1 MVRSDLR
8 PVTRT
13 TDGRVAYT
21 DGGTDYV
28 GRTRLQGMII
38 ANDGV
43 GAGSVVFYDNTAATG
58 TALLTID
65 VPQGDVMNI
74 GLPDAGVLFKTG
86 IYVALTNI
94 SRVTLF
100 VQ

>member
-13 TDGRVAYT
+13 GDGRMTYT

-38 ANDGV
+38 ANDSV
-43 GAGSVVFYDNTAATG
+43 GAGSVVF
-58 TALLTID
+58 
-65 VPQGDVMNI
+65 
-74 GLPDAGVLFKTG
+74 
-86 IYVALTNI
+86 
-94 SRVTLF
+94 
-100 VQ
+100 

>member
-1 MVRSDLR
+1 M
-8 PVTRT
+8 T
-13 TDGRVAYT
+13 YT

-38 ANDGV
+38 ANDNV

-58 TALLTID
+58 TPLLTID

-74 GLPDAGVLFKTG
+74 GLPDAGVVFETG
-86 IYVALTNI
+86 IYVDLTNI

>member
-1 MVRSDLR
+1 MIRSDLR

-13 TDGRVAYT
+13 TDGRMTYT
-21 DGGTDYV
+21 DGGSDYV

-43 GAGSVVFYDNTAATG
+43 GAGSVVFYDNTSATG

-74 GLPDAGVLFKTG
+74 GLPDAGVVFGTG